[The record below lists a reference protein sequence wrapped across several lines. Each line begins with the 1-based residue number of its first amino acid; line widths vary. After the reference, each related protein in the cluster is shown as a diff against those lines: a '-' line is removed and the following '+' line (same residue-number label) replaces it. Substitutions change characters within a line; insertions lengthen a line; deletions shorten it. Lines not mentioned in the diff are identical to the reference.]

1 MIVRILGEGQL
12 EVPDDHL
19 DQLNQLDSAVE
30 SAVESGDE
38 GAFAIALTALLDG
51 VRRSGTA
58 LPEDSLH
65 DSDLILP
72 PADATIAEVRELLQ
86 GEGLIPG

>member
-12 EVPDDHL
+12 EVGDD
-19 DQLNQLDSAVE
+19 QLDSLNVLDKEVE
-30 SAVESGDE
+30 AAVESGDTE
-38 GAFAIALTALLDG
+38 AFTTALAALLDG

-58 LPEDSLH
+58 LPDDSLD

-72 PADATIAEVRELLQ
+72 PADATIEEVRELLE
-86 GEGLIPG
+86 GDGLIPG

>member
-12 EVPDDHL
+12 EVGDDRLGALNEL
-19 DQLNQLDSAVE
+19 DEKVE
-30 SAVESGDE
+30 AAVESGDE
-38 GAFAIALTALLDG
+38 AAFETALAALLDG
-51 VRRSGTA
+51 VRRNGTPVA
-58 LPEDSLH
+58 EDLLH

-72 PADATIAEVRELLQ
+72 PADATIAEVRELLE